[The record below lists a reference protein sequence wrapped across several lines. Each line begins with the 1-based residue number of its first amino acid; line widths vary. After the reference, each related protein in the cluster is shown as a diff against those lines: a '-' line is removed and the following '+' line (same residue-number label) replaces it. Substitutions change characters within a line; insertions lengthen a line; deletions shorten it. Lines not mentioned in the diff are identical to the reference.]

1 VAVASHYDPSKR
13 EALEISQSKL
23 ARLADVSRFK
33 ICVYE
38 LGSGKLTE
46 EEHASINRALSAE
59 AKRLRTLAGSFM
71 RRAEVPA
78 VAGTSVHGG
87 QAA

>member
-1 VAVASHYDPSKR
+1 VISFYNPSKR

-38 LGSGKLTE
+38 LGSGKLSE
-46 EEHASINRALSAE
+46 EEHAKVNRALNAE
-59 AKRLRTLAGSFM
+59 AKRLRTLAGTFM
-71 RRAEVPA
+71 RGAEVSAMAETAPRVSA
-78 VAGTSVHGG
+78 
-87 QAA
+87 